1 MATISCPPSTNYCS
15 CCSVKCSTL
24 FLILPIEITFTWHTE
39 GFAQVHT
46 GSSFR
51 SVDWPQVCSG
61 EAERQGVY
69 RKHSLALNCSYF
81 LPAVWQLRSWSN
93 CFQAE
98 KCGTVSPNEIIAW
111 GKDFFEAGRNVI
123 TQVGLLPG
131 QWCLKH
137 FQLLWKVP
145 QDLLMTAK
153 EWALEFIFLIFFFFC
168 LSISS
173 KRQDNKMRKKKLS
186 KKELI
191 FAKCWN
197 M

>member
-1 MATISCPPSTNYCS
+1 MQYIIPHSSYRNHLYLAYWGLHPGAHR
-15 CCSVKCSTL
+15 
-24 FLILPIEITFTWHTE
+24 E
-39 GFAQVHT
+39 QVLECGLDSGVQWGGWMT
-46 GSSFR
+46 GS
-51 SVDWPQVCSG
+51 PQ
-61 EAERQGVY
+61 
-69 RKHSLALNCSYF
+69 KTLALKCSYF
-81 LPAVWQLRSWSN
+81 LPAVWQLRSQSD

-111 GKDFFEAGRNVI
+111 GKDFFEAGWNVI

-137 FQLLWKVP
+137 IQLLWKVP

-153 EWALEFIFLIFFFFC
+153 EWALDFFFFFF

-173 KRQDNKMRKKKLS
+173 KRHDNKMRKKKLS